1 MYPLKNPFS
10 VTRSRNTCKAI
21 SYYMVTS
28 NSIKCVL
35 PICWPQIQYFIETLR
50 AGNLK
55 LLLIM

>member
-1 MYPLKNPFS
+1 MHPLKNPS
-10 VTRSRNTCKAI
+10 SATRSKNTCKAI

-35 PICWPQIQYFIETLR
+35 PIYWPQIQYFIETLKV
-50 AGNLK
+50 GNLK